1 MEKYFIAS
9 LTAANHVGSKTVQQL
24 INFFGSA
31 ENVWNA
37 EADDLQSSGMSKK
50 SLESFLRFRTQ
61 FPNAPEN
68 LVEFCNKKNFG
79 LCSYVDE
86 DYPPLLKEISIP
98 PAVFYYRGTLEPF
111 AERIAMVGT
120 RDYTSYGRRV
130 ALEISEELAAAGL
143 TVVSGAARGIDTF
156 SHIGAMKSGRTVA
169 VLGSGINFK
178 DSAERRSFLDKI
190 ISDGGLVLSEFE
202 PNLPPNTGTFPARN
216 RIIAGLC
223 KGVIVVEAGNKSG
236 ALLTTNDA
244 ADYGRDVFAVPG
256 SIHSDKSTGCHALI
270 CDGGNLITC
279 AADVLE
285 FYNLAPKEVPEK
297 ILGNSKEKI
306 SKVKSVALDET
317 EKKVFNLIPLD
328 ENITVDEILMQIDEL
343 EPSEISE
350 ILLRLEVKKVVQE
363 DGGTYTRIN

>member
-50 SLESFLRFRTQ
+50 SLESFLQFRTQ

-111 AERIAMVGT
+111 AQRIAMVGT

-130 ALEISEELAAAGL
+130 ALEISEE
-143 TVVSGAARGIDTF
+143 
-156 SHIGAMKSGRTVA
+156 
-169 VLGSGINFK
+169 
-178 DSAERRSFLDKI
+178 LDKI

-223 KGVIVVEAGNKSG
+223 KGVIVVEAGSKSG

-270 CDGGNLITC
+270 RDGGNLITC

-297 ILGNSKEKI
+297 ILGNGKEKI

-350 ILLRLEVKKVVQE
+350 ILLRLEVKNVVQE